1 MSHGLKL
8 LLMAAG
14 AIITCIVVV
23 VGFQLTQSGKNDTN
37 KAKEQ
42 YTSISNEYDDVKLA
56 AYDEVTISGSDVV
69 NCIHT
74 YGTLLT
80 SDYYTFT
87 IKVMTAEN
95 MGENTSGVTYDC
107 YYADKVSKNTSVE
120 NSTKEDY
127 INPLGKFKGKISRN
141 KNGVIDSITFTQEK

>member
-14 AIITCIVVV
+14 AIITCVVVV
-23 VGFQLTQSGKNDTN
+23 VGFQLTKSGKSDTA

-56 AYDEVTISGSDVV
+56 SYDEVTISGSEVA
-69 NCIHT
+69 NCIQT

-80 SDYYTFT
+80 SVTHSF
-87 IKVMTAEN
+87 KVKVITAEN
-95 MGENTSGVTYDC
+95 STGVEYDDA
-107 YYADKVSKNTSVE
+107 YATKLSTNTSVDH
-120 NSTKEDY
+120 STQPNY
-127 INPLGKFKGKISRN
+127 INPLGKFKGKITRN
-141 KNGVIDSITFTQEK
+141 ENGIIDYITFTQEK

>member
-56 AYDEVTISGSDVV
+56 AYDEVTIAGSDVV
-69 NCIHT
+69 NCIQT
-74 YGTLLT
+74 YGTLLI
-80 SDYYTFT
+80 SANYNFT
-87 IKVMTAEN
+87 IKVVT
-95 MGENTSGVTYDC
+95 GENSNGVDYGDNYKTEIN
-107 YYADKVSKNTSVE
+107 KNTAIE
-120 NSTKEDY
+120 NSTEKDY

-141 KNGVIDSITFTQEK
+141 TNGVIESITFTQAK